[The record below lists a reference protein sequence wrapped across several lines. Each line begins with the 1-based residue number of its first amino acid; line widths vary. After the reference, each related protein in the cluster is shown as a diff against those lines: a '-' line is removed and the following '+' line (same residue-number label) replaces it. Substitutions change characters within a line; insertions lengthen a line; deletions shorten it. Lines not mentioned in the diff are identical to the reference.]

1 MQTKRFISMLF
12 NHLEDEITKLMSLGI
27 PEDKVMMLASEQV
40 IHIYE
45 LLFEPR
51 QHAMEIHGGSKVDVM
66 TRVVWVTLQAHAIM
80 QDFMEKHIKNHPA
93 IMASYVR
100 FLTKMTGANSAATV
114 SGKISSLER
123 DVSDLNAKLEVAKK
137 AMTKVDSKLESAIK
151 ANSLKR
157 N

>member
-1 MQTKRFISMLF
+1 MFSI
-12 NHLEDEITKLMSLGI
+12 
-27 PEDKVMMLASEQV
+27 
-40 IHIYE
+40 
-45 LLFEPR
+45 
-51 QHAMEIHGGSKVDVM
+51 
-66 TRVVWVTLQAHAIM
+66 WVTLQAHAIM

-123 DVSDLNAKLEVAKK
+123 DVSELNAKLEVAKK